1 MAEAKVFPMS
11 TFVAC
16 LKGADKADQGL
27 IDMLSFVT
35 ESEFD
40 TDFAPVAAALSKAWI
55 YEQNPELTKY
65 KEADVAALGQKVKL
79 APLTESDLDKAQT
92 VLSIL
97 GALKKENAEL
107 AAAKADL
114 EKKVKGLEGKMA
126 AADAELKKFR
136 AQAAEGDKKLEVSGK
151 KMDDYIKKVNEL
163 LEQIEKVKKE
173 GVVVAGAA
181 GAAGEAGAAAAGGA
195 DSAPSS
201 EAGDDFGFSG
211 GGSDPF
217 ADSGW

>member
-27 IDMLSFVT
+27 IEMLSFVT

-79 APLTESDLDKAQT
+79 APLTDADLHKAQA

-97 GALKKENAEL
+97 GEMKKENAEL
-107 AAAKADL
+107 ATAKADL
-114 EKKVKGLEGKMA
+114 EKKVKSLEGQMA

-173 GVVVAGAA
+173 GVVVAGDA
-181 GAAGEAGAAAAGGA
+181 GAAGEAGAEGDAAPAA
-195 DSAPSS
+195 

-217 ADSGW
+217 ADSNW